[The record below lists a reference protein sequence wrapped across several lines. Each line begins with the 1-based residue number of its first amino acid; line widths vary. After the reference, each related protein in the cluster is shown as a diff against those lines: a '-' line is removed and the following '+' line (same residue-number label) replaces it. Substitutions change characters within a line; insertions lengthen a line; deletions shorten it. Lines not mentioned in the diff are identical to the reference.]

1 MSDTIGLIIEL
12 SSIVILPLII
22 PFLLIMLA
30 GNLKYNKKIKKSV
43 MLILSII
50 YNGIIGVISPLLY
63 ICLTFFTIANPM
75 IWILSLI
82 FVFAIILLPLN
93 IFMKRKGKINI
104 FIYIIINIIVF
115 IIGCVS
121 FISIMKGN
129 LNL

>member
-1 MSDTIGLIIEL
+1 MRDTIGLIIEL
-12 SSIVILPLII
+12 SLIVILPII
-22 PFLLIMLA
+22 MPFLFIILA
-30 GNLKYNKKIKKSV
+30 GNLKYNEKIKKFV

-63 ICLTFFTIANPM
+63 ICLMFLTVANPI

-93 IFMKRKGKINI
+93 IFMERKGKINI

-121 FISIMKGN
+121 FICMMKGRFS
-129 LNL
+129 L